1 MEVPGAED
9 YALVVETDS
18 LPPKFYDSFIETVSN
33 EGQKSSNLSEVLA
46 KKIFPT
52 GENMLKALHDHGKLT
67 KVHSSRLEMF
77 TVGMNTIKLSE
88 IVNELRKSKGVSN
101 LVESKE
107 LVDNSEFP
115 KSKIKPSVMSPEDE
129 AKKLLTQAQL
139 LENANSH
146 ALSPEDEA
154 KNLLAQA
161 KLIEDDVKF
170 LRNKAYTLC
179 PDLKPKRGRKKQA
192 TKESE

>member
-107 LVDNSEFP
+107 EVKNTE
-115 KSKIKPSVMSPEDE
+115 
-129 AKKLLTQAQL
+129 LLTETDL
-139 LENANSH
+139 TPKVNS
-146 ALSPEDEA
+146 LDLPPEDEA

-161 KLIEDDVKF
+161 QLLEADMKELKE
-170 LRNKAYTLC
+170 KAYSLC

>member
-101 LVESKE
+101 LVELKE
-107 LVDNSEFP
+107 EVKNTE
-115 KSKIKPSVMSPEDE
+115 
-129 AKKLLTQAQL
+129 LLTEADL
-139 LENANSH
+139 TPKVNS
-146 ALSPEDEA
+146 LDLPPEDEA

-161 KLIEDDVKF
+161 QLLEADMKE
-170 LRNKAYTLC
+170 LREKAYSLC